1 MNKKTIKLSIIIA
14 LAIIAGIILCAIYR
28 TNFDLSYME
37 HKQVEVSIGKQ
48 FENEEILNIVK
59 EVTGNK
65 KVALQTKGDYS
76 DNALINVKDISS
88 EELENLNT
96 KINEKY
102 EIENK
107 VEDLKVTDIPK
118 TGIIDYIRVYVKPL
132 VIACIII
139 AIYSCLYIVIYKRKH

>member
-14 LAIIAGIILCAIYR
+14 LAIIVGIILCAIYR
-28 TNFDLSYME
+28 TNFDFFYIE
-37 HKQVEVSIGKQ
+37 HKQVEVPIGKQ
-48 FENEEILNIVK
+48 FETEDILNIVK
-59 EVTGNK
+59 EVTKNK
-65 KVALQTKGDYS
+65 KVAIQAKGDYS
-76 DNALINVKDISS
+76 DNVLINIKDISS
-88 EELENLNT
+88 EEIESLNT

-118 TGIIDYIRVYVKPL
+118 TGIIDYIRVYIKPL